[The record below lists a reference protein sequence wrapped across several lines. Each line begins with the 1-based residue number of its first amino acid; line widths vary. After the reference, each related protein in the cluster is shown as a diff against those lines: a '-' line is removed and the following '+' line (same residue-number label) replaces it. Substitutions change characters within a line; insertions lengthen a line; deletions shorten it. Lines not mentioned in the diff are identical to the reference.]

1 VRVEEARHS
10 GGAVAP
16 GEGETV
22 RVLDA
27 VVRHLRVHH
36 AGGERGRRFGRLG
49 RTLGLL
55 VRVLRLANL
64 VRPRLSQFQI
74 NRHSREKKYL
84 YFNVD
89 GFVV

>member
-1 VRVEEARHS
+1 MRVEEARHS

-16 GEGETV
+16 GKGETV

-64 VRPRLSQFQI
+64 VSPRLSHKFKLI
-74 NRHSREKKYL
+74 HW
-84 YFNVD
+84 
-89 GFVV
+89 